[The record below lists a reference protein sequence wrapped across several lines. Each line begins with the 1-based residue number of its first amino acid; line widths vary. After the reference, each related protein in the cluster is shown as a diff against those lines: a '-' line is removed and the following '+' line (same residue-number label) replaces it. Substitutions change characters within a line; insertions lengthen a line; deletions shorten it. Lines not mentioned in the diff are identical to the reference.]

1 MVSRSFPRLR
11 PGKPAVWVAFAALLA
26 GCGTHGAAS
35 VLRRATGPS
44 YHFGYPSDWQ
54 VRRTAR
60 SVTAA
65 GAGEELVSVTVFR
78 LAKPYRPAI
87 WPKLVPVLD
96 GVAAQ
101 VSSSLHGHLAS
112 RSTTLV
118 AGRRA
123 RSYEIEF
130 RRDGKDVVERI
141 VFLLDGRREYQL
153 LCRFEPGGKR
163 SAACSDFLA
172 TFRLA

>member
-1 MVSRSFPRLR
+1 MFSRSFPRLR
-11 PGKPAVWVAFAALLA
+11 PCKPAALIALAALVA
-26 GCGTHGAAS
+26 GCGSHATAP

-44 YHFGYPSDWQ
+44 YHFAYPSGWR
-54 VRRTAR
+54 VTRTAR

-78 LAKPYRPAI
+78 LAKRYQPAL
-87 WPKLVPVLD
+87 WPKVVPVLD

-101 VSSSLHGHLAS
+101 LSSTLRGHVAAP
-112 RSTTLV
+112 STTLV

-130 RRDGKDVVERI
+130 RRDGKDLVERI

-153 LCRFEPGGKR
+153 LCRFEPGGR
-163 SAACSDFLA
+163 PSACSGFLA
-172 TFRLA
+172 TFTLA